1 MNKNDTLEC
10 YTCGKEISYNEK
22 AVIRSEFIFC
32 TQKCCDAFFRC
43 EYCGEQLDTK
53 YAISEEG
60 IFSRKFIF
68 CDDACMEAFYTE
80 TNEKKLDED
89 SEYEIQRDEK

>member
-60 IFSRKFIF
+60 IFRESLFFVMMPVWRRFTLKR
-68 CDDACMEAFYTE
+68 MKR
-80 TNEKKLDED
+80 N
-89 SEYEIQRDEK
+89 